1 MRILILTCATGG
13 GHLRAAA
20 ALEKYIRE
28 TTTHEVIQMDFLK
41 SIGKLLDKTICDSYL
56 FMAKKTPSLFG
67 RLYKTTNKDNPLA
80 DFVPRT
86 TELLALQLGQRLRH
100 ARLRHA
106 QPAGYVHGADV
117 AVLALQRQHGFSDSL
132 RQTHEQAASP
142 APPLRAGGR
151 RARSAFPFP
160 PV

>member
-56 FMAKKTPSLFG
+56 FMARKAPSLFG

-80 DFVPRT
+80 DFVPR
-86 TELLALQLGQRLRH
+86 L
-100 ARLRHA
+100 
-106 QPAGYVHGADV
+106 
-117 AVLALQRQHGFSDSL
+117 SL
-132 RQTHEQAASP
+132 IHI
-142 APPLRAGGR
+142 
-151 RARSAFPFP
+151 
-160 PV
+160 

>member
-86 TELLALQLGQRLRH
+86 TELLALQLYPRL
-100 ARLRHA
+100 AEVA
-106 QPAGYVHGADV
+106 PDVIISVH
-117 AVLALQRQHGFSDSL
+117 
-132 RQTHEQAASP
+132 
-142 APPLRAGGR
+142 
-151 RARSAFPFP
+151 PFATEMISGLK
-160 PV
+160 